1 MSTLSSGSPVA
12 SSPTPR
18 SGWSRGSTRS
28 GCGADASG
36 DPALRPSR
44 LSVPSSGRHCRQRRL
59 CRHEAGTPHCYPRR
73 RREDVGRLWHR
84 HRMTHKRQLRGVEL
98 RYALTLYLFQHGP
111 KTVAEL
117 IEALEYQGFD
127 IPGRSSKVVSD
138 ALRREINH
146 GRVLRLKR
154 GRYGPG
160 EMPRAT
166 EYRIHQRVLSLR
178 SEAAVI
184 ASQNDD
190 SFWDSLFA

>member
-1 MSTLSSGSPVA
+1 
-12 SSPTPR
+12 
-18 SGWSRGSTRS
+18 
-28 GCGADASG
+28 
-36 DPALRPSR
+36 
-44 LSVPSSGRHCRQRRL
+44 
-59 CRHEAGTPHCYPRR
+59 
-73 RREDVGRLWHR
+73 
-84 HRMTHKRQLRGVEL
+84 MTHKRQLRGVEL

-127 IPGRSSKVVSD
+127 IPGRSSKGVSD
-138 ALRREINH
+138 ALRREIDH